1 MLRYINF
8 GALCLGFLKVSQLY
22 SEITDPG
29 SEDDFDTSVTLIE
42 TLMTVLTYGLFLS
55 FGVVGGNKA
64 LVKVR
69 GCTATLK
76 KIMNAGEHTS
86 LSVPQEVELAEARVH
101 ADSPSV

>member
-29 SEDDFDTSVTLIE
+29 SEDDLFDTSVTLIE

-55 FGVVGGNKA
+55 FGGVGGKKA
-64 LVKVR
+64 LAKVQSMR
-69 GCTATLK
+69 CTATLK
-76 KIMNAGEHTS
+76 TEITNAGEHT
-86 LSVPQEVELAEARVH
+86 VAQQETELI
-101 ADSPSV
+101 